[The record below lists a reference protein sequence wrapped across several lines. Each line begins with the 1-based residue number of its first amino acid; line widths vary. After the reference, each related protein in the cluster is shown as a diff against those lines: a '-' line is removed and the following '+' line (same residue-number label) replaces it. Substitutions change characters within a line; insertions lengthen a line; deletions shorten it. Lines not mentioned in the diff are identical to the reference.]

1 MNRLL
6 PRLAPADAAEHF
18 PGPRAITTTPS
29 VAECESLC
37 QPIGGDMAIGK
48 ERLGEINRHLRV
60 VGPPQAAVA
69 SLSDEPPDASFQRAA
84 FVGSAHRIA
93 SGEPKDAADE
103 AICFHVDTAE
113 SRPLPNGPDQ
123 WLAATGL
130 STPLGFIASPLH
142 RVVRQHRP
150 PRTRTTRHDA
160 FLSTTFR
167 WSP

>member
-113 SRPLPNGPDQ
+113 SRPLPNVTVHR
-123 WLAATGL
+123 AAVDDIE
-130 STPLGFIASPLH
+130 F
-142 RVVRQHRP
+142 
-150 PRTRTTRHDA
+150 RTRAARGSVCNGL
-160 FLSTTFR
+160 FCPLSV
-167 WSP
+167 

>member
-1 MNRLL
+1 
-6 PRLAPADAAEHF
+6 
-18 PGPRAITTTPS
+18 
-29 VAECESLC
+29 
-37 QPIGGDMAIGK
+37 MAIGK

-113 SRPLPNGPDQ
+113 SRPLPNGEADQ
-123 WLAATGL
+123 RRTTD
-130 STPLGFIASPLH
+130 SASPLDSI
-142 RVVRQHRP
+142 RRLIQRLVRHERYGP
-150 PRTRTTRHDA
+150 
-160 FLSTTFR
+160 
-167 WSP
+167 

>member
-1 MNRLL
+1 
-6 PRLAPADAAEHF
+6 
-18 PGPRAITTTPS
+18 
-29 VAECESLC
+29 
-37 QPIGGDMAIGK
+37 MAIGK

-113 SRPLPNGPDQ
+113 SRPLPNNY
-123 WLAATGL
+123 
-130 STPLGFIASPLH
+130 
-142 RVVRQHRP
+142 
-150 PRTRTTRHDA
+150 
-160 FLSTTFR
+160 
-167 WSP
+167 